1 MMKTKGAVVVPLLL
15 AALLAGSASAQEPP
29 AAPMPAATPKA
40 EVSFTLEPVPGAYQY
55 NEAGR
60 KDPFDSLLRL
70 KEIEVDLSK
79 LPEIQ
84 RLETATMQI
93 KGLALVPGKE
103 PVAMLVDPATK
114 KYYYVKPGDLVGRNQ
129 GEVTRISQDGIV
141 IQEKFKDFLGKI
153 TTRDVVLRTSKPLK
167 IDTKGG
173 TP

>member
-1 MMKTKGAVVVPLLL
+1 MMRTMAVVPLLL
-15 AALLAGSASAQEPP
+15 ATLLAGLAGAQEQP
-29 AAPMPAATPKA
+29 AAPTPATTPRQ
-40 EVSFTLEPVPGAYQY
+40 EVLFTLEPVPGEFQY
-55 NEAGR
+55 DESGR

-84 RLETATMQI
+84 RIDTAALQV
-93 KGLALVPGKE
+93 KGIVIIAGRPPMASLF
-103 PVAMLVDPATK
+103 DPATK
-114 KYYYVKPGDLVGRNQ
+114 KYYSVSPGDMVGKNQ
-129 GEVTRISQDGIV
+129 GEVTSISTDGIV

-153 TTRDVVLRTSKPLK
+153 TTRDVVLMTSKPIK